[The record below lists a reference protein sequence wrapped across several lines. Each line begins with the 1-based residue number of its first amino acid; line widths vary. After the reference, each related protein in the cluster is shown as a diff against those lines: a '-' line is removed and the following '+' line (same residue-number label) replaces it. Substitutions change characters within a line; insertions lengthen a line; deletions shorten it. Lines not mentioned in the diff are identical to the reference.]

1 MMSKY
6 IAFLRA
12 INVTNRFVKMEDLRA
27 LFDQMA
33 FNDVETYIQSGN
45 VVFSTTETD
54 EQILEAKIEKHLEN
68 ALGFA
73 VPTMIRNQ
81 ENMITIANSDPF
93 PQMAEMEK
101 ATSYVSF
108 LKEEPAPELREKL
121 EALSDGMDMFLIQQ
135 RELYWLYDRTKGQSK
150 MTNGKVEKILKV
162 AATRRNMNTVQK
174 ITKKYFGL

>member
-1 MMSKY
+1 MSKY

-12 INVTNRFVKMEDLRA
+12 INVTNRFVKMEDLRE
-27 LFDQMA
+27 LFVQMA

-45 VVFSTTETD
+45 VIFSTTETD
-54 EQILEAKIEKHLEN
+54 EQILEAKIETHLEN

-81 ENMITIANSDPF
+81 ESMMAIANSDPF
-93 PQMAEMEK
+93 PQIGEMEK

-108 LKEEPAPELREKL
+108 LKETPAPELQEKL
-121 EALSDGMDMFLIQQ
+121 EALSDGMDTFLIQQ
-135 RELYWLYDRTKGQSK
+135 RELHWLYDRTKGQSK